1 MGFDDKISEIDEER
15 SGRARFARKAGDETP
30 HAGFNEGGYGFPT
43 FSDLL
48 LEAQK
53 RGLLKLESDKS
64 GGYFISSGGLSG
76 RYSSPRDMALDDLPS
91 GGMCFRASKDQGLK
105 AETRD

>member
-1 MGFDDKISEIDEER
+1 VPRPD
-15 SGRARFARKAGDETP
+15 RARFARKAGDQTP

-64 GGYFISSGGLSG
+64 GGGYFISSGGLSG

-91 GGMCFRASKDQGLK
+91 GGMCFRASKGPG
-105 AETRD
+105 AESRNT